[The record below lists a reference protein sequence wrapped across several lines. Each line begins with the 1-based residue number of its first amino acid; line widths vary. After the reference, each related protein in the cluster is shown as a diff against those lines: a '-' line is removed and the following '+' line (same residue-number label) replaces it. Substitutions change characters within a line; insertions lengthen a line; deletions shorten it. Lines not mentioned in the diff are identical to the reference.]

1 MKIAMMTNNYK
12 PFIGGVPISVERLSQ
27 SLRKRGHEVC
37 IFAPEYEDEYWEED
51 VIRYRSC
58 EKRMKNGM
66 AIPNIL
72 DARINQ
78 EFRWREFDLI
88 HVHQPMLIGNVAVHL
103 SRKYK
108 IPLVYTYHT
117 RYEEYLHYI
126 KLFSEESG
134 QEAIKGHILRQGK
147 KMLPYYM
154 ANYMKRC
161 DMVIAPSRGMADYLR
176 GQKIK
181 TPVRVL
187 PTGLA
192 EESFEEDK
200 EQAEAIRKRYLG
212 GGEHLLCTVSRLDK
226 EKNLYFLMRCM
237 YQLKSQTE
245 GNVRLVVVGD
255 GAERAGIAAYVK
267 ELGIEDVVSF
277 IGQIPNDEVRNYLQA
292 CDAFVF
298 ASKSE
303 TQGIVLAEA
312 MASGLPVAAISAC
325 GVDDIVSD
333 GCNGYL
339 AKEDEKEFASCVA
352 GMLSDPDNMARLKIE
367 AKKKAENYRM
377 SYIAARAEENYRMV
391 IERREE
397 KYGYG
402 ESQIYEKGH
411 TVSSFLRLFKV
422 S

>member
-12 PFIGGVPISVERLSQ
+12 PFIGGVPISVERLTE
-27 SLRKRGHEVC
+27 SLRARGHEVC
-37 IFAPEYEDEYWEED
+37 IFAPEYEGKYWEED

-66 AIPNIL
+66 AIPNVL

-78 EFRWREFDLI
+78 EFRLREFDLI

-126 KLFSEESG
+126 GIFSEEDS
-134 QEAIKGHILRQGK
+134 QSAIKGRLLGQGK

-161 DMVIAPSRGMADYLR
+161 DMVIAPSNGMADYLL
-176 GQKIK
+176 GQGIE

-187 PTGLA
+187 PTGLM
-192 EESFEEDK
+192 EEAYDEDK
-200 EQAEAIRKRYLG
+200 EQAAAIRKRYLG
-212 GGEHLLCTVSRLDK
+212 EGKHLLCTVSRLDK

-237 YQLKSQTE
+237 QQLDMQAKGS
-245 GNVRLVVVGD
+245 VRLLIVGD
-255 GAERAGIAAYVK
+255 GAEREELEAYVN
-267 ELGIEDVVSF
+267 ELGIRDIVNF
-277 IGQIPNDEVRNYLQA
+277 TGQIPNEEVRNYLQA
-292 CDAFVF
+292 CDAFLF

-303 TQGIVLAEA
+303 TQGIVLTEA

-325 GVDDIVSD
+325 GVDDIVTD
-333 GCNGYL
+333 GYNGYL
-339 AKEDEKEFASCVA
+339 PKEDEKEFASCVA
-352 GMLSDPDNMARLKIE
+352 GMLSDGENMARLRE
-367 AKKKAENYRM
+367 GAKRTAENYRM
-377 SYIAARAEENYRMV
+377 TYIAAQAEENYRMV
-391 IERREE
+391 LERREE

-402 ESQIYEKGH
+402 ESEIYEKSH
-411 TVSSFLRLFKV
+411 TVPSLLRLFKV

>member
-78 EFRWREFDLI
+78 EFRWRQFDLI

-181 TPVRVL
+181 TPVR
-187 PTGLA
+187 G
-192 EESFEEDK
+192 SSY
-200 EQAEAIRKRYLG
+200 R
-212 GGEHLLCTVSRLDK
+212 
-226 EKNLYFLMRCM
+226 
-237 YQLKSQTE
+237 
-245 GNVRLVVVGD
+245 
-255 GAERAGIAAYVK
+255 
-267 ELGIEDVVSF
+267 
-277 IGQIPNDEVRNYLQA
+277 
-292 CDAFVF
+292 
-298 ASKSE
+298 ASK
-303 TQGIVLAEA
+303 GIL
-312 MASGLPVAAISAC
+312 
-325 GVDDIVSD
+325 
-333 GCNGYL
+333 
-339 AKEDEKEFASCVA
+339 
-352 GMLSDPDNMARLKIE
+352 
-367 AKKKAENYRM
+367 
-377 SYIAARAEENYRMV
+377 
-391 IERREE
+391 
-397 KYGYG
+397 
-402 ESQIYEKGH
+402 
-411 TVSSFLRLFKV
+411 
-422 S
+422 

>member
-1 MKIAMMTNNYK
+1 
-12 PFIGGVPISVERLSQ
+12 
-27 SLRKRGHEVC
+27 
-37 IFAPEYEDEYWEED
+37 
-51 VIRYRSC
+51 
-58 EKRMKNGM
+58 M

-78 EFRWREFDLI
+78 EFRWRQFDLI

-192 EESFEEDK
+192 KESFEEDK

-312 MASGLPVAAISAC
+312 MASGLP
-325 GVDDIVSD
+325 
-333 GCNGYL
+333 
-339 AKEDEKEFASCVA
+339 EFASCVA

-377 SYIAARAEENYRMV
+377 SYIAAQAEENYRRV
-391 IERREE
+391 LERREE